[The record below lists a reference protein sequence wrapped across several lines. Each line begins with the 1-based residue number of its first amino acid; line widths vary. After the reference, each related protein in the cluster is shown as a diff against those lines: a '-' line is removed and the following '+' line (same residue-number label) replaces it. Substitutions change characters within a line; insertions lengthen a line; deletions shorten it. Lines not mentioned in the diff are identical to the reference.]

1 MRKTLTSIRFLSDG
15 IRVKDKWNSLISDLV
30 VEPTNSTGPLSG
42 TTYIVKDN
50 IATNHGYTTAASKIL
65 SNYESPFNATIID
78 LLSSNG
84 SKLIGKSNLDE
95 FGMGSANY
103 NSYFNKVTNPYDNTK
118 VPGGSSGGSAAS
130 VAGKMCSFSIGTD
143 TGGSVRLPASYCNV
157 FGFKPTYGRISRWG
171 VIPYA
176 QTLDTVGIIGE
187 NVNIIKRVYDV
198 LNKYD
203 DKDPTCLPEE
213 VRQKIPTTKKETLT
227 IGVPHEFVLKELS
240 ADVRESWEYALSK
253 TCKLGHLVKPISI
266 KTIKKA
272 LPSYYTLATAEAAS
286 NLSIYDGIRYGYNT
300 NESVNSPI
308 ELIATNRSNGFGS
321 EVQRRILLGNYTLSS
336 DSGDH
341 YLRATQIREEL
352 CAEFSSIFNNSHVL
366 LQDEQSLDKVDL
378 IMAPTST
385 STAPTWDE
393 FVSANE
399 KNFLNSYVNDVLT
412 VPASLAGIPAISVPV
427 NGIGI
432 QLMGQFGDDD
442 LVLQLADQI

>member
-1 MRKTLTSIRFLSDG
+1 MRKTVTSIRLLSDG
-15 IRVKDKWNSLISDLV
+15 IRVKDKWNSLISNLEI
-30 VEPTNSTGPLSG
+30 EPTNSAGPLSG

-50 IATNHGYTTAASKIL
+50 IVTNHGYTTAASKIL

-78 LLSSNG
+78 LLSNNG

-103 NSYFNKVTNPYDNTK
+103 NSYFNKVINPYDDKK

-176 QTLDTVGIIGE
+176 QTLDTVGIIGD

-198 LNKYD
+198 LNRYD
-203 DKDPTCLPEE
+203 NKDPTCLPED
-213 VRQKIPTTKKETLT
+213 VRKKIPTTEKKILT
-227 IGVPHEFVLKELS
+227 IGVPNEFVLKELS
-240 ADVRESWEYALSK
+240 ADVREAWEYALAK
-253 TCKLGHLVKPISI
+253 ICELGHSVKPITI

-286 NLSIYDGIRYGYNT
+286 NLSRYDGIRYGYNT
-300 NESVNSPI
+300 NEMVHSPI

-352 CAEFSSIFNNSHVL
+352 CAEFSSVFNNSHVL
-366 LQDEQSLDKVDL
+366 LQDEQSLNNVDL
-378 IMAPTST
+378 IMSPTST

-393 FVSANE
+393 YVSANE

>member
-50 IATNHGYTTAASKIL
+50 IATSHGYTTAASKIL

-171 VIPYA
+171 LY
-176 QTLDTVGIIGE
+176 
-187 NVNIIKRVYDV
+187 RMH
-198 LNKYD
+198 
-203 DKDPTCLPEE
+203 
-213 VRQKIPTTKKETLT
+213 R
-227 IGVPHEFVLKELS
+227 H
-240 ADVRESWEYALSK
+240 W
-253 TCKLGHLVKPISI
+253 
-266 KTIKKA
+266 
-272 LPSYYTLATAEAAS
+272 
-286 NLSIYDGIRYGYNT
+286 
-300 NESVNSPI
+300 
-308 ELIATNRSNGFGS
+308 
-321 EVQRRILLGNYTLSS
+321 
-336 DSGDH
+336 
-341 YLRATQIREEL
+341 
-352 CAEFSSIFNNSHVL
+352 
-366 LQDEQSLDKVDL
+366 
-378 IMAPTST
+378 
-385 STAPTWDE
+385 
-393 FVSANE
+393 
-399 KNFLNSYVNDVLT
+399 
-412 VPASLAGIPAISVPV
+412 
-427 NGIGI
+427 I
-432 QLMGQFGDDD
+432 QWGL
-442 LVLQLADQI
+442 